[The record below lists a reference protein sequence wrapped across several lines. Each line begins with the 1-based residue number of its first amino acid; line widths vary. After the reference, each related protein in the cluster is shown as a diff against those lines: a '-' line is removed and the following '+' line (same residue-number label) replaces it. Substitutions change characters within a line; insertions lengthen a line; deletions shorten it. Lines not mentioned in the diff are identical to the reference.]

1 MKDEFII
8 NDNSTK
14 AFNKLKEIQLLL
26 KKESALKEI
35 CKINIIIF

>member
-1 MKDEFII
+1 MKDELII